1 MGTFTNIL
9 KSSVQ
14 RRNWKEL
21 YEKVLR
27 ENAKL
32 KFKILNIKKLLDE
45 NAVEVP
51 K

>member
-21 YEKVLR
+21 YEKAIR

-32 KFKILNIKKLLDE
+32 KFKILTIKKLLDE
-45 NAVEVP
+45 NQVEVP